1 MLACLEAQFD
11 IRHTMVLMLDEP
23 ASRLYTIASRG
34 YEESGVGSEIPL
46 GQGVIG
52 VAAREGTPIR
62 IGHMASEYAYG
73 RAIRAATEQST
84 LSEALEME
92 IPMPGLAESRSQL
105 AVPIKACQRLL
116 GVLYVE
122 SPEDLRFSYD
132 DEDSLV
138 ALAGQ
143 LGIAIYL
150 LQQAPESLEE
160 AVATAPDRA
169 AVGGAQVVVRHY
181 AENDSVFLNDQYLI
195 KGVAGSIFWTLVRD
209 YVDRNRTTFSN
220 RELRV
225 DPRIR
230 LPDVSDN
237 LEARLVLLMRR
248 LADRSACVQLEKI
261 GRGRLGLSVR
271 SPLKLVDVPTGLP
284 R

>member
-1 MLACLEAQFD
+1 M
-11 IRHTMVLMLDEP
+11 
-23 ASRLYTIASRG
+23 
-34 YEESGVGSEIPL
+34 
-46 GQGVIG
+46 
-52 VAAREGTPIR
+52 
-62 IGHMASEYAYG
+62 
-73 RAIRAATEQST
+73 
-84 LSEALEME
+84 
-92 IPMPGLAESRSQL
+92 
-105 AVPIKACQRLL
+105 
-116 GVLYVE
+116 
-122 SPEDLRFSYD
+122 
-132 DEDSLV
+132 
-138 ALAGQ
+138 
-143 LGIAIYL
+143 
-150 LQQAPESLEE
+150 EE

-169 AVGGAQVVVRHY
+169 AVGCAQVVVRHY
-181 AENDSVFLNDQYLI
+181 AENDSLFLNDQYLI